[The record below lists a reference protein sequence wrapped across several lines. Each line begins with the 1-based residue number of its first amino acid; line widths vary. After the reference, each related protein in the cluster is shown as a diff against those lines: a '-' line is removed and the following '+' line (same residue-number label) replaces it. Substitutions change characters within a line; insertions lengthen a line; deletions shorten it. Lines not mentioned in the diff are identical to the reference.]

1 MLFSYRVK
9 DMNGT
14 IKKGKLVAENKNLM
28 IQNLLKQNYVVLDV
42 KEEKEQGKNIELK
55 FTFLESVPLKDLMV
69 FTRQLATMI
78 AAGLPIIR
86 CFNIL
91 QDQTRNPKLKRI
103 TGEIKDDLE
112 GGMALW
118 EAIEKHED
126 LFSSMFVS
134 MIRAG
139 EAGGVLDVVLEKL
152 ADHQE
157 RDQEIRSKVKSAS
170 TYPVIML
177 AVALLVITFILTFV
191 LPTFTDMFG
200 GKENMPAFTLFFLNI
215 SGFIK
220 SYGLFILIGIIALYF
235 AGTAWGKKP
244 SGRLFFDSLYL
255 KLPLLGKTINRV
267 AVARFTRVM
276 GVLISSGVPI
286 LQSLEVLKG
295 VVGNQVIANAIAKS
309 KESIKEGQ
317 SIAAPLEE
325 TGVFEPMVTQMIAI
339 GEETG
344 RLDEMLGRMADFYD
358 REVTY
363 AIEST
368 MAALEPILLIFV
380 AVIVGMIVIATYLPV
395 FSVVMNM

>member
-1 MLFSYRVK
+1 
-9 DMNGT
+9 MNGT